1 VGGEPQSRGRRDG
14 ATEAGP
20 VVLGAAV
27 NFSEGRDPAF
37 AKAVAAAYATAGC
50 EVVHATAD
58 PDHHRSVLTVLGEA
72 HALVEGSAAAMAVAL
87 ARIDL
92 RRHRGV
98 HPRVGAMDVLPFF
111 PVGGTGMLVAE
122 AAARSAARRLA
133 AMGVPVYLYGRS
145 SVPPGRGLAVVRRG
159 GWERLRRL
167 EAARRGADGA
177 PTASPSCSGSA
188 DGEPGRADLAGLD
201 AEGRPAWVYA
211 HPTAGAVCV
220 GARGVLLA
228 WNVDLIGVPLDA
240 AKEIAARV
248 REAGGGLPSVR
259 ALALRLPR
267 QDRLQVSMT
276 VGDLAAAPPAEVF
289 GAVEA
294 AARRHGGSVARTEVI
309 GMLPDALADRA
320 AARALRICDWS
331 PARVLPLRAALH
343 MASKTADGKQC

>member
-1 VGGEPQSRGRRDG
+1 MSE
-14 ATEAGP
+14 ATAGI
-20 VVLGAAV
+20 LGAAV

-37 AKAVAAAYATAGC
+37 AGAVSTAYATAGC

-58 PDHHRSVLTVLGEA
+58 PDHHRSVVTVLGDA
-72 HALVEGSAAAMAVAL
+72 DALVDGSAAAMAVAL

-111 PVGGTGMLVAE
+111 PVGETGMPVAE
-122 AAARSAARRLA
+122 AAAQSAARRLA
-133 AMGVPVYLYGRS
+133 ALGAPVYLYGRS

-167 EAARRGADGA
+167 EEARSDA
-177 PTASPSCSGSA
+177 
-188 DGEPGRADLAGLD
+188 EPGRADLAGLD
-201 AEGRPAWVYA
+201 AGGRPAWAYA

-220 GARGVLLA
+220 GAREVLLA
-228 WNVDLIGVPLDA
+228 WNVDLAGVQLDA
-240 AKEIAARV
+240 AKEIAATI
-248 REAGGGLPSVR
+248 REAGGGFPSVR

-294 AARRHGGSVARTEVI
+294 AARRHGGSVAQTEVI
-309 GMLPDALADRA
+309 GMFPDVLADPA
-320 AARALRICDWS
+320 AARSLRIRDWS
-331 PARVLPLRAALH
+331 RGRVLRLRAARHAALK
-343 MASKTADGKQC
+343 ADDGKQC